1 MDADGDADADLDE
14 DAPPWR
20 RDTLTHTYT
29 LAWGAFFGL
38 QLCLAYWLIYVAIS
52 RCNLRRKMMAARGSN

>member
-1 MDADGDADADLDE
+1 MDADGDADADVDE

-38 QLCLAYWLIYVAIS
+38 QL
-52 RCNLRRKMMAARGSN
+52 

>member
-29 LAWGAFFGL
+29 LAWEHF
-38 QLCLAYWLIYVAIS
+38 LACSSVWHI
-52 RCNLRRKMMAARGSN
+52 G